1 MKDYLKPQE
10 VADYLNVS
18 GGLVRKLLR
27 ERQLEG
33 VKIGSEWRISR
44 AAMEAF
50 IQGNTKAAVPKSD
63 RQKVRR
69 PLPTRIV

>member
-1 MKDYLKPQE
+1 MKEYLKPQE

-33 VKIGSEWRISR
+33 VKISSEWRISR
-44 AAMEAF
+44 AALEAF
-50 IQGNTKAAVPKSD
+50 IQSNTKAAAPKAD
-63 RQKVRR
+63 QQKVRR

>member
-33 VKIGSEWRISR
+33 VKVGSEWRISR
-44 AAMEAF
+44 AAMETF
-50 IQGNTKAAVPKSD
+50 IQSNTKAAVPKTD
-63 RQKVRR
+63 QQKVRR

>member
-50 IQGNTKAAVPKSD
+50 IQSNTQEAVPKVD
-63 RQKVRR
+63 QQKVRR